1 LVRERNVDLITD
13 IIRLKYVEKM
23 EKLDI
28 AKKLSEKYGVNSTT
42 IYRNMEE
49 TDTIIKRNIEMLR
62 VLTSADLDKLVFKE
76 EFEKIK
82 KLVE

>member
-1 LVRERNVDLITD
+1 VDLITD
-13 IIRLKYVEKM
+13 IIRLKYVKKM

-28 AKKLSEKYGVNSTT
+28 VKNLSEKYGVDSTT

-49 TDTIIKRNIEMLR
+49 TDTIIKRNIELLR
-62 VLTSADLDKLVFKE
+62 VLTSVDLDKRVFKE

-82 KLVE
+82 KLME

>member
-1 LVRERNVDLITD
+1 
-13 IIRLKYVEKM
+13 M

-28 AKKLSEKYGVNSTT
+28 VKNLSEKYGVDSTT

-49 TDTIIKRNIEMLR
+49 TDTIIKRNIELLR
-62 VLTSADLDKLVFKE
+62 VLTSVDLDKRVFKE

-82 KLVE
+82 KLME

>member
-1 LVRERNVDLITD
+1 MDLITD
-13 IIRLKYVEKM
+13 ILRLKYVEKM

-28 AKKLSEKYGVNSTT
+28 VKNLSEKYGVDSTT

-49 TDTIIKRNIEMLR
+49 TDTIIKRNIELLR
-62 VLTSADLDKLVFKE
+62 VLTSVDLDKRVFKD

-82 KLVE
+82 KLIE

>member
-1 LVRERNVDLITD
+1 
-13 IIRLKYVEKM
+13 M